1 MRRRLASVAV
11 VRQKNMEQL
20 NRSSMSAFNPFHIA
34 ADLYRHRYLIGQLTR
49 RDVLLKYRGSYLGIG
64 WSFLY
69 PLLLLL
75 SFTFVFEKIFGARWS
90 QPSGHTAPFALII
103 YCGLIVFNIFS
114 EVVSTAPRLIHGY
127 QSYVKKIIFPV
138 EILPVVLVTTAC
150 IHAAINL
157 VILLL
162 AIVLFGDV
170 HPTLLLIP
178 IILLPML
185 FFAFGVAWLLAAAG
199 VFVRDLV
206 HVMPVFVQIAM
217 FLSPVFYAVS
227 HVPTYLQWFYRI
239 NPLSAVI
246 ENLRSI
252 ALWGETPD
260 WGSWTITLIVSLITA
275 AIGYTF
281 FMHGKEEFAD
291 VL

>member
-1 MRRRLASVAV
+1 L
-11 VRQKNMEQL
+11 
-20 NRSSMSAFNPFHIA
+20 SSIFNPLTIVTS
-34 ADLYRHRYLIGQLTR
+34 LLRHRYLIGQLTR
-49 RDVLLKYRGSYLGIG
+49 RDVLLKYRGSYLGIA

-69 PLLLLL
+69 PLLLL
-75 SFTFVFEKIFGARWS
+75 STFTFVFGNILGSRWP
-90 QPSGHTAPFALII
+90 QPAGHATPFALIM

-114 EVVSTAPRLIHGY
+114 EVASAAPRLILGY

-138 EILPVVLVTTAC
+138 EILPVVLVATAW

-162 AIVLFGDV
+162 ATVLFTEV
-170 HPTLLLIP
+170 HSTIVLIP
-178 IILLPML
+178 IVLLPMV
-185 FFAFGVAWLLAAAG
+185 FFSFGLAWFLSATG

-206 HVMPVFVQIAM
+206 HVMPVFVQIFM

-227 HVPTYLQWFYRI
+227 AVPHYLHWFYKL

-246 ENLRSI
+246 EDLRRV
-252 ALWGETPD
+252 ALWGEMPH
-260 WGSWTITLIVSLITA
+260 WGSWSITLSVSLITA
-275 AIGYTF
+275 IVGYIF
-281 FMHGKEEFAD
+281 FVRGKEEFAD